1 MMIQDTLCYLKLALP
16 PTHGVSAKMLVWG
29 FLWCKRPKVGV
40 QRGIEMDIHASR
52 SPLCALVAVLLGQ
65 SAEKLRVQELLFWSM
80 YTYIDTHTPY
90 IYAYI

>member
-1 MMIQDTLCYLKLALP
+1 
-16 PTHGVSAKMLVWG
+16 
-29 FLWCKRPKVGV
+29 
-40 QRGIEMDIHASR
+40 MDIHASR

-80 YTYIDTHTPY
+80 YIYIDTHTPY